1 MEIART
7 YRPLGEK
14 VSAAGL
20 VAYFLHVSKE
30 TMTDLAGPGK
40 LACGM
45 FFMLVMIL
53 W

>member
-20 VAYFLHVSKE
+20 VAYFSKE